1 MADAKTVKTEAE
13 ALKNEIL
20 AEAKAEAA
28 KILEKAMAEAEGAKA
43 RKAKNRDVE
52 KRMAEKV
59 TVKLF
64 KDNGKYK
71 DDVFV
76 AVNGERYQIQR
87 GVPVTVPRYIAAVL
101 EESMRQDEQTASLI
115 RQKVRD
121 TL

>member
-1 MADAKTVKTEAE
+1 MDTVEKTVDTA
-13 ALKNEIL
+13 
-20 AEAKAEAA
+20 
-28 KILEKAMAEAEGAKA
+28 EKATKKSAPKGPK
-43 RKAKNRDVE
+43 
-52 KRMAEKV
+52 KV
-59 TVKLF
+59 KIKLF

-115 RQKVRD
+115 RQKVRE

>member
-115 RQKVRD
+115 RQKVRE